1 MTYLNDPGVG
11 QPFGKFLY
19 PLTDDESLT
28 WTGYIRTGQSA
39 DAGGEDLQTV
49 LDGKL
54 DMAALV
60 DVRSDTP
67 VASASTK
74 WFVYRSDEKRL
85 YVKTRTGTAPNYTY
99 GYTDAFSANDY
110 QLRLIYHTAEAP
122 SPPGISWNAANQTFN
137 ITSGG
142 WAITDANAT
151 WMRIVVLPALTN
163 APAVSPPL
171 RLGTPGA
178 GDIAYTPPTRDGF
191 FPSPVSTEKEALDYV
206 HEHAAN
212 KSALTP
218 SPSSTTGLIQTIEV
232 NRPSGQLLGVG
243 SVVQGHW
250 TVNSALREFQSDFNG
265 TVFLEANVRVLVQ
278 RTVADLAT
286 IGLRFEIVDA
296 TGAVL
301 ASPIAGTGSLMDS
314 ISEIA
319 HTTLRIAGNL
329 PANFPGGRWRLTTIS
344 NTGTA
349 LAYID
354 KLRIALRSDLK
365 TDEVIPLQAEL
376 GNNFPGGEA
385 QTLSNL
391 LQDANA
397 WPLQLADTYD
407 VLWPPAP
414 NGIDDNGEWVLRS
427 LPIARLLRLRN
438 ARAQQ
443 TFIAKIRYVSTYITG
458 SRTDRGVDSVTFS
471 HRVWAN
477 LADGLSPSQIEAA
490 AYLANQ
496 TPAAATAS
504 PTPQTVELVIPPNAN
519 TLTVGFKVDSAQMD
533 ADLAVTDYTVDIERG
548 IDSSGYT
555 ESGRILDDN
564 VHSFQSV
571 ADRIQAYVPH
581 DNHAAAGV
589 GVDASQFNEPGRHP
603 GGVREVLPA
612 AFNVANT
619 PTDVQATLKKIDV
632 LLQLLD
638 NPFEANQAL
647 DYGVSSTETLEITD
661 SNVHRSNPIDVP
673 AELRELGVNIAI
685 RVRVRVNAIQS
696 AVRGRLSLVHGDSPF
711 TRVGDNQSVN
721 GTLQGANTFITF
733 QRVIPAADI
742 QTTYRLQFQRTSAT
756 GTITFDQGVVYMVDS
771 AASQTQNQG
780 QQAAMFTEQIIFTAG
795 ATALSRLTATGITQ
809 TLLGGHF
816 FNRYHL
822 LQFNFDTAAG
832 AGLVKPLFM
841 TSNTFESTGDYGT
854 IDHTDLYAILV
865 KPIGTAH
872 NQFQVVWN
880 GAGRLGLR
888 RILGLRTV

>member
-54 DMAALV
+54 DMEALV

-243 SVVQGHW
+243 SVVQGQW

-427 LPIARLLRLRN
+427 LPIARLLRSRN
-438 ARAQQ
+438 ARSQQ
-443 TFIAKIRYVSTYITG
+443 TFIAKVRYQGAYVTG
-458 SRTDRGVDSVTFS
+458 SRTDRGVDAVNFS

-477 LADGLSPSQIEAA
+477 LPDGLSHAQLDARASLTTADIPSQS
-490 AYLANQ
+490 
-496 TPAAATAS
+496 ATATTQTLEFRI
-504 PTPQTVELVIPPNAN
+504 PTDADSITVGVKSDTAQADARLAITEYTVE
-519 TLTVGFKVDSAQMD
+519 
-533 ADLAVTDYTVDIERG
+533 IERG

-555 ESGRILDDN
+555 ASGRLLDTR

-571 ADRIQAYVPH
+571 ADRLQAYVPH
-581 DNHAAAGV
+581 DNHTAAGV
-589 GVDASQFNEPGRHP
+589 SVDATQFSDAGRFP
-603 GGVREVLPA
+603 GGLLEVLPA
-612 AFNVANT
+612 GFNVANA
-619 PTDVQATLKKIDV
+619 PDDVQATLDKIDV

-638 NPFEANQAL
+638 NPFVANQAL
-647 DYGVSSTETLEITD
+647 DFGVSATEALSVSD
-661 SNVHRSNPIDVP
+661 SNVHRSNPINVP
-673 AELRELGVNIAI
+673 QELRELGVNIAI
-685 RVRVRVNAIQS
+685 RVRVRLNAIQS
-696 AVRGRLSLVHGDSPF
+696 SVRGRLALVRGDSPF
-711 TRVGDNQSVN
+711 TRVGDNQIVN
-721 GTLQGANTFITF
+721 GSLQGANTYVTF

-742 QTTYRLQFQRTSAT
+742 QTTYRLQFQRTSST
-756 GTITFDQGVVYMVDS
+756 GNVTFDRGVGYMVDS
-771 AASQTQNQG
+771 EVTPTQGQGQAASYSARN
-780 QQAAMFTEQIIFTAG
+780 IWVAG
-795 ATALSRLTATGITQ
+795 GSVLDRLTASSTQ
-809 TLLGGHF
+809 TLLAGNHWGQF
-816 FNRYHL
+816 HL
-822 LQFNFDTAAG
+822 LQFEFDNGPQAGNLLPLMVTADAFR
-832 AGLVKPLFM
+832 A
-841 TSNTFESTGDYGT
+841 SSSHGT
-854 IDHTDLYAILV
+854 QTYTDLLGYLV
-865 KPIGTAH
+865 QPISGTT
-872 NQFQVVWN
+872 NQFSFVWGN
-880 GAGRLGLR
+880 QGLR
-888 RILGLRTV
+888 RIVGINTI